1 MIAWRFQNSYLMKL
15 RLSDCNMIALR
26 AITVGGFAA
35 TFLFALILSAAPQ
48 LHERIHQP
56 GGATHQCVV
65 TLLSTGN
72 CDHTPCDA
80 IAIAPYPP
88 KLSVGL
94 FAEKFQ
100 LEIAGLEFSLL
111 EHAPPAIS

>member
-1 MIAWRFQNSYLMKL
+1 MKL
-15 RLSDCNMIALR
+15 RLSDSKMMALR
-26 AITVGGFAA
+26 AITVGAFAA
-35 TFLFALILSAAPQ
+35 AFIFALILSTAPQ

-88 KLSVGL
+88 APTFELSNSDFLLVS
-94 FAEKFQ
+94 AH
-100 LEIAGLEFSLL
+100 IEFSLL
-111 EHAPPAIS
+111 EHAPPNSRA